1 MKRQGGFTLLEV
13 MLGLAILG
21 FALTVLVKSASV
33 SMSGA
38 IETQRMSVATE
49 LARSKMN
56 DIEEMLLKEGFT
68 DTDQSLGECGE
79 EKERERL
86 ESTSSATSKQTQEE
100 VMKELDEREREI
112 RDRWKSGK
120 PFEDE
125 GWPNLSYT
133 YRIEQVELPTW
144 EELAALAQAQG
155 SAAGSGSGGGFQ
167 DSALGGM
174 LSQLGGGFGGGEPTD
189 IDAAQGG
196 AFIQGQ
202 YQLVQQV
209 LKDSIRKVT
218 LCVYYEANGTPF
230 EMKTVAFFTDPQ
242 SMDKALMGIG
252 SKDLDDGSAGGGG
265 STGSGSATPG
275 RGSAG
280 TGGIGGGG
288 GRPPRGS
295 GS

>member
-1 MKRQGGFTLLEV
+1 MKRNGGFTLLEV

-38 IETQRMSVATE
+38 LETRMMSVGTE

-68 DTDQSLGECGE
+68 DTDQSLGKCGE
-79 EKERERL
+79 DKERVRL
-86 ESTSSATSKQTQEE
+86 DSTSSAIAKQTQEE
-100 VMKELDEREREI
+100 VMKELDERERDI
-112 RDRWKSGK
+112 RERWKSGK
-120 PFEDE
+120 PFEEE
-125 GWPNLSYT
+125 GWPTLAYT
-133 YRIEQVELPTW
+133 YRIETVELPTW
-144 EELAALAQAQG
+144 EELQSLAQGQ
-155 SAAGSGSGGGFQ
+155 GSGSGSGGFQ

-174 LSQLGGGFGGGEPTD
+174 LSQLGGGDAGGTD

-202 YQLVQQV
+202 YALIQQV

-252 SKDLDDGSAGGGG
+252 SKDIEDGSAGGG
-265 STGSGSATPG
+265 SAGSGSATPG
-275 RGSAG
+275 RGSAATG
-280 TGGIGGGG
+280 TGTT
-288 GRPPRGS
+288 RPPRGS
-295 GS
+295 GAR